1 MPSQSRLFTELDYD
15 IRELIEQLSDLVV
28 AKPIS
33 AQTALMKAIGSDV
46 SRLVAVKN
54 VLATRVIGGWAAEN
68 CHNASESHFTVV
80 Q

>member
-1 MPSQSRLFTELDYD
+1 MPSQSRLCTELDYD

-33 AQTALMKAIGSDV
+33 AQNALAKAIGADV

-54 VLATRVIGGWAAEN
+54 DLATRVIGGWAAEN
-68 CHNASESHFTVV
+68 CQDASDSHVSVV